1 MAYGRDGGGMPSGCA
16 VRDRPC
22 IRWKSMARLES
33 HTTVGTRGR
42 RRDDGLVA
50 GSYPPSRHAC
60 LLDDGERPACG
71 YATREARMTHPGQ
84 AGRPGQCASDEV
96 QSFRQFD
103 RLADETLCE
112 RCSLWRQEV
121 A

>member
-42 RRDDGLVA
+42 R
-50 GSYPPSRHAC
+50 
-60 LLDDGERPACG
+60 CG
-71 YATREARMTHPGQ
+71 YATREARLKHAGQ
-84 AGRPGQCASDEV
+84 AGRRDQCASDEV

-103 RLADETLCE
+103 RLAGETLCE